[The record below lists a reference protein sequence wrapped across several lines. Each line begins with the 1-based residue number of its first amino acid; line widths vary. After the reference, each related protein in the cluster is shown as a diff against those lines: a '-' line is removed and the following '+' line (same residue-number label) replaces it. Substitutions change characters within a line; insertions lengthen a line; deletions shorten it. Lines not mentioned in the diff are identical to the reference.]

1 VYFITFKIIAQECQD
16 TRIQTFDGPYIVC
29 ERIKHFFLVCI
40 YLNTV
45 ILLSFTLPCNQRT
58 AIVRITDRH
67 FNSKNLQKEFSLYV
81 YFYLCSNADLD
92 YTIKKYLSLLLSSF
106 TSYKFHSCF
115 SSKNKTKEKEKKSP
129 VILTDISY
137 PPTFVAKM
145 DTISQGSL

>member
-29 ERIKHFFLVCI
+29 DRIKHFFLVCI

-92 YTIKKYLSLLLSSF
+92 YTIKNIYHFCYHLSHLNSIRV
-106 TSYKFHSCF
+106 FHL
-115 SSKNKTKEKEKKSP
+115 TKKSP
-129 VILTDISY
+129 L
-137 PPTFVAKM
+137 
-145 DTISQGSL
+145 